1 MTFQLK
7 NYQSQSLQ
15 SLENYLTLAASLG
28 AEKAFNKCVGEDI
41 KYNDR
46 LDGIPSVCLRV
57 PTGGGKTVLAS
68 HSIPIAARN
77 YVNTDSPIVLWL
89 VPTDMIRQQTLLALS
104 DATHPYRKT
113 LQGYYGDRVKVCDIE
128 SLQTLNKH
136 DVNQSCIVIVTTI
149 QAFNIDKEKTYQR
162 NAYAFDES
170 LSEHFTSLTDFQTEG
185 MDRVS
190 EDTLKYQTFLTQRDI
205 GRVKHSLV
213 NFFHLHRPIITLR

>member
-68 HSIPIAARN
+68 HSIAIAARN

-104 DATHPYRKT
+104 DATHPYRKA
-113 LQGYYGDRVKVCDIE
+113 LQGYYGDRIKVCDTE

-136 DVNQSCIVIVTTI
+136 DVNQSCIV
-149 QAFNIDKEKTYQR
+149 
-162 NAYAFDES
+162 
-170 LSEHFTSLTDFQTEG
+170 
-185 MDRVS
+185 
-190 EDTLKYQTFLTQRDI
+190 
-205 GRVKHSLV
+205 
-213 NFFHLHRPIITLR
+213 